1 MQNQELKNFVTKIIE
16 DKKLTGVEQDIIDK
30 LTDELTSQLEE
41 SINRALINSLNDSQ
55 LQEFKTLV
63 DGGETQKIST
73 FFTDKNL
80 PVQTIVTE
88 AMAKFRVAYLG
99 S

>member
-1 MQNQELKNFVTKIIE
+1 MQNQELRKFVTQIIE

-41 SINRALINSLNDSQ
+41 SINRALINSLNDVQ
-55 LQEFKTLV
+55 LQEFNTLV

-80 PVQTIVTE
+80 PVQAIVTE
-88 AMAKFRVAYLG
+88 TMAKFRVAYLG